1 VLRWCHRQSASQHEE
16 GQWQEGYLWAKPS
29 AAHRRSCDQWRQC
42 PRSPTGHIVASQ
54 LATSGTGPD
63 GEPGTYRSDYLGR
76 IIAIR
81 NGDTLIAGPLTGVSD
96 ARLGPMLVIG
106 IGTLHHKVAV
116 HPMHPVTV
124 APEGY
129 RLTVT
134 AAPQPEPQCPDERN
148 EDH

>member
-1 VLRWCHRQSASQHEE
+1 MGEISSGTKSGVRSVAPVPALPD
-16 GQWQEGYLWAKPS
+16 GQ
-29 AAHRRSCDQWRQC
+29 
-42 PRSPTGHIVASQ
+42 IVASQ
-54 LATSGTGPD
+54 LATRGTGAD

-81 NGDTLIAGPLTGVSD
+81 NGDTLISGPLTSVSD

-106 IGTLHHKVAV
+106 IGSYHHKVAV
-116 HPMHPVTV
+116 HPMHPVVV

-134 AAPQPEPQCPDERN
+134 AVPRPRPQPHCPDERN
-148 EDH
+148 QGH